1 MAFRLNPLTGELDI
15 TNYPFK
21 SSGSAPTLNQNGE
34 VQVANVA
41 SDGRV
46 YFRADG
52 NTYYISGVQ
61 IIEAMFIPAGHPIG
75 LAGVTYAEDIT

>member
-1 MAFRLNPLTGELDI
+1 MAFRFNPLEGTLDI

-21 SSGSAPTLNQNGE
+21 SSGSAPTLTNDGE
-34 VQVANVA
+34 VQVANVS

-52 NTYYISGVQ
+52 NTYYISGIQ
-61 IIEAMFIPAGHPIG
+61 IIEAMFIAAGHPIG
-75 LAGVTYAEDIT
+75 LMGVTYAEDVT